1 MKKPTILIADDD
13 RSVRAALRKR
23 LTANGYRVLET
34 SDGLGVIAQCLK
46 EPVDAILLDHEM
58 PNGDGRSIAPLI
70 RKECDVPI
78 VFVSGHP
85 REEFRTTVMRLP
97 DVYFLPKPFDAAKL
111 LDLLASVIHLRR
123 AASPAVSGRPTP

>member
-23 LTANGYRVLET
+23 LAANGYRVLET

-85 REEFRTTVMRLP
+85 REEFRATVMRLP

-123 AASPAVSGRPTP
+123 PAPPAVSGRPTP